1 MRLRGKYNIG
11 VLFSICF
18 AVSLL
23 LPVSVAY
30 CNDGRNEKL
39 PLNRVARLSS
49 EESFGLIDRDLDSAF
64 LKKSDQAAHPHFVKV
79 LRVRRMIPEEDWITR
94 IILLNNAATFAEYG
108 FNLYSRRSWVVL
120 PVSACPQDFLLAF
133 SRRSPPSV

>member
-11 VLFSICF
+11 VLFCICL

-30 CNDGRNEKL
+30 TKKGQNENL
-39 PLNRVARLSS
+39 PMNRVAPPSS
-49 EESFGLIDRDLDSAF
+49 EDHLGCIDRYIDYAF
-64 LKKSDQAAHPHFVKV
+64 LKKSDRAAHTLFGKV
-79 LRVRRMIPEEDWITR
+79 VRVRRMIPEEDWITK
-94 IILLNNAATFAEYG
+94 IILLNNTATFAEYDL
-108 FNLYSRRSWVVL
+108 NLYSRWSWVIL
-120 PVSACPQDFLLAF
+120 PAAACPQDFLLAF